1 MRQAGKTMIK
11 EIDISLKKENRMERL
26 YVTDDLQI
34 LRQLVS
40 EGKKVAALL
49 TEENRYEDFTGIPY
63 ALERIEELEDADY
76 EKIYRRLAKLP
87 WDILETKRC
96 RVREMTE
103 EDLDALYEIYADRE
117 ITRYMEGLF
126 ENPEEERIYITNYRK
141 YVYEFYE
148 YGIWIIE
155 EKKSGKIIGR
165 AGVDPRDGE
174 NELGYVIGAAWQQQ
188 GYAYEVC
195 GAIVEYMWQ
204 TQSEL
209 ETIVSKVHK
218 DNMASIKLLQKLGF
232 EKAGTEGEMDVYHI
246 RKRGF

>member
-1 MRQAGKTMIK
+1 MIK

-26 YVTDDLQI
+26 YVTDDLP
-34 LRQLVS
+34 LLHQLVS

-49 TEENRYEDFTGIPY
+49 TEENCHKDFSGIPY

-76 EKIYRRLAKLP
+76 ERIYRRLAKLP

-96 RVREMTE
+96 LVREMTE
-103 EDLDALYEIYADRE
+103 ADLEALYELYADKE
-117 ITRYMEGLF
+117 ITRFMEGLF
-126 ENPEEERIYITNYRK
+126 ENPEEERSYITNYRK
-141 YVYEFYE
+141 FVYEFYE
-148 YGIWIIE
+148 YGIWIVE
-155 EKKSGKIIGR
+155 EKNSGKIIGR

-195 GAIVEYMWQ
+195 RAIVDYIWQ
-204 TQSEL
+204 TQSDL

-218 DNMASIKLLQKLGF
+218 DNTASIKLLQKLGF
-232 EKAGTEGEMDVYHI
+232 EKTGTEEEMDVYHI